1 MPDNILF
8 QLQGQHLAY
17 GKTQVLSDLHL
28 DIHAGE
34 KVAFIGPSG
43 AGKSSLLNLLYRQQA
58 EHIALCPQ
66 DNALVNNL
74 SVYNNIYMA
83 QLERH
88 NSFYNALNLI
98 RPWTQHK
105 SAISALAV
113 QLGLQEKLWTSV
125 DQLSGGQRQRVV
137 LARALY
143 RQKTIFMG
151 DEPVSALDPLQAEQI
166 LKNVL
171 AQHQT
176 SVVVLHNRHLA
187 LSCFE
192 RIIAIKNGKIL
203 FDRPASELNRA
214 ELDAFYAS

>member
-1 MPDNILF
+1 MSAELLF
-8 QLQGQHLAY
+8 TLNGQHLAY

-34 KVAFIGPSG
+34 KVALIGPSG
-43 AGKSSLLNLLYRQQA
+43 AGKSSLLQLLYRQQP
-58 EHIALCPQ
+58 EQIALCPQ

-98 RPWTQHK
+98 RPWPQHK
-105 SAISALAV
+105 QAIAPLAA

-143 RQKTIFMG
+143 RQKPIFMG

-166 LKNVL
+166 LKQVL
-171 AQHQT
+171 AQHTT

-192 RIIAIKNGKIL
+192 RIIAIHHGKIV
-203 FDRPASELNRA
+203 FDRPAAELNRA
-214 ELDAFYAS
+214 ELDGFYAS